1 MYARLVT
8 CLLLA
13 CPLPVSAQAVPLDV
27 TVTRA
32 DVDDEHVFA
41 VNASGSV
48 QAAPAAVWKVL
59 TNYER
64 MPEFVPDLQSSR
76 VVARM
81 GSEVVVEQFGVARF
95 MFMSRDIHL
104 LVRVTEQ
111 PTTAIDIGLIA
122 GDMKVY
128 SCRWEL
134 VPLAGGGT
142 RINYTGKMVPR
153 FYVPGFLGANIIR
166 SDIHKMMTAVLAR
179 LDKPDQ
185 DK

>member
-1 MYARLVT
+1 MFARLVS
-8 CLLLA
+8 CALLA
-13 CPLPVSAQAVPLDV
+13 CALPARAQVAPLEV

-41 VNASGSV
+41 VNASGAV
-48 QAAPAAVWKVL
+48 QAAPMAVWKVL

-64 MPEFVPDLQSSR
+64 MPEFVPDLQTSR
-76 VVARM
+76 VIARM
-81 GSEVVVEQFGVARF
+81 GSDVVVEQFGVARF

-104 LVRVTEQ
+104 LVRVTEV
-111 PTTAIDIGLIA
+111 PITAIDIGLIN

-134 VPLAGGGT
+134 VPLASGGT

-166 SDIHKMMTAVLAR
+166 SDIQRMMTAVLAR